1 MEIIAQM
8 PTRHVKMDLSARN
21 AMETMTTSCHSIG
34 TLMRRFLFN
43 PSPKTNDAVMEH
55 GTAPAVT
62 DRVARRLLSA
72 RTAVAVDL
80 AANVRDPTTGVG
92 A

>member
-1 MEIIAQM
+1 ME
-8 PTRHVKMDLSARN
+8 TRHVQMDLPVRS
-21 AMETMTTSCHSIG
+21 AMETMTTSCLSTD

-55 GTAPAVT
+55 GTAPAVM
-62 DRVARRLLSA
+62 DQVARRLLSA

-80 AANVRDPTTGVG
+80 AANVRDPMTGLD